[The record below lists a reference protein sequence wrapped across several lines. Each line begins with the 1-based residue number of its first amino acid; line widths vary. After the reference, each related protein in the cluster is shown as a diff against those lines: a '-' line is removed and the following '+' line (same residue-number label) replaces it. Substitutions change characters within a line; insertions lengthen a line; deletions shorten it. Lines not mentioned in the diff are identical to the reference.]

1 MRIISL
7 SFALAAALIVA
18 GCGGGGSAPAAPVTG
33 SGSNSSNSSNSSG
46 SGSSASESAVSTTN
60 AVGAPMNSLSD
71 YNNAT
76 SSLQSVARGTESV
89 SLGTCQTTS
98 SGGSYEFFSPD
109 KNGDPGST
117 EQQYFYDNA
126 CAQPAWDGVRV
137 YTSTGASSETVN
149 RTVKVYALGSAA
161 AIATRTAV
169 DTIRNATFD
178 QYGFAIPADGF
189 ARSEA
194 GMLQYSGTNAIAS
207 DAELVMSPVSGNS
220 ETFCGDSAG
229 YNVNGVASL
238 GETFG
243 WQGGVLSTGT
253 RTVNADGSVTWTAT
267 HAGATSKG
275 AIGALAI
282 GAGAQNTACPIATP
296 MFTLTGGTSLGT
308 YDIPMVATYKAGL
321 LIGLTI
327 TNATLSSGATLNV
340 TTNTNVSPTNSAF
353 ITGTIA
359 NAGTQI
365 ATFAVDAFGDG
376 TLTLGSGGSQYVV
389 TDWHVVK

>member
-1 MRIISL
+1 MKNITL
-7 SFALAAALIVA
+7 GFALTAALIVA
-18 GCGGGGSAPAAPVTG
+18 GCGGGGSAPAGPAG
-33 SGSNSSNSSNSSG
+33 GNSSNSSNSSG
-46 SGSSASESAVSTTN
+46 SNASASESAVSTTN

-76 SSLQSVARGTESV
+76 SSLQSFVRGTESV

-98 SGGSYEFFSPD
+98 GGGSYEFFSPD
-109 KNGDPGST
+109 KNGDTNST

-126 CAQPAWDGVRV
+126 CAQLARDVVRV
-137 YTSTGASSETVN
+137 FTSTGTTSETVN
-149 RTVKVYALGSAA
+149 RTVKVYAQSNST
-161 AIATRTAV
+161 AIATRTDV

-207 DAELVMSPVSGNS
+207 DAELVMNPASGS
-220 ETFCGDSAG
+220 TETFCGDSAG
-229 YNVNGVASL
+229 YNVNGIAAL

-243 WQGGVLSTGT
+243 WQGGVLSAGT
-253 RTVNADGSVTWTAT
+253 RTVNPDGSVTWTAT

-275 AIGALAI
+275 GIGSLGIA
-282 GAGAQNTACPIATP
+282 AGTQNTSCPIATP

-308 YDIPMVATYKAGL
+308 YNIPTVATYKSGL
-321 LIGLTI
+321 LVGLTI
-327 TNATLSSGATLNV
+327 TGATLSSGATLNV
-340 TTNTNVSPTNSAF
+340 TTNLNVSPTNSAF

-359 NAGTQI
+359 NGGTSI
-365 ATFAVDAFGDG
+365 ATFTVDAFGDG
-376 TLTLGSGGSQYVV
+376 TLTMSSGGSQYVI